1 MIQLTNVSKHFQRA
15 DQTVRALDQLTLH
28 IAAGEFVAV
37 RGASG
42 CGKSTLLS
50 MIGGLAL
57 PSSGTVSVMDQDV
70 SAMNSTARAEFRAAN
85 VGFVFQMFH
94 LLPYL
99 TVLDN
104 VLVAAGSTE
113 IGSTDVEADRARA
126 TELLQQFSLED
137 RLLHRPGQLSAGE
150 RQRVAMARALLSQP
164 RLLLA
169 DEPTG
174 NLDPENAAAVL
185 QLLEQ
190 FHEQGGTIL
199 LVTHDEQA
207 ASHAA
212 RTIVL
217 SDGKLVEESAATAVV
232 PEG

>member
-1 MIQLTNVSKHFQRA
+1 MIQLTNVSKHFQRS
-15 DQTVRALDQLTLH
+15 DQTVRALDNLTLR
-28 IAAGEFVAV
+28 IDQGDFVAV

-57 PSSGTVSVMDQDV
+57 PTSGTITVLDQEISGMS
-70 SAMNSTARAEFRAAN
+70 SADRANFRASQ

-99 TVLDN
+99 TVMDN
-104 VLVAAGSTE
+104 VLVAARPSHQE
-113 IGSTDVEADRARA
+113 EDRQKA
-126 TELLQQFSLED
+126 TELLEQFSLQD
-137 RLLHRPGQLSAGE
+137 RLWHRPAQLSAGE
-150 RQRVAMARALLSQP
+150 RQRVAMARALLPQP
-164 RLLLA
+164 GLLLA

-174 NLDPENAAAVL
+174 NLDPENSATVL
-185 QLLEQ
+185 QLLQQ

-207 ASHAA
+207 AAFAA
-212 RTIVL
+212 RSIIL
-217 SDGKLVEESAATAVV
+217 EAGQLVPASAATEAS
-232 PEG
+232 

>member
-1 MIQLTNVSKHFQRA
+1 MIQLTDVSKHFQRA
-15 DQTVRALDQLTLH
+15 VQTVRALDHLTLN

-57 PSSGTVSVMDQDV
+57 PSSGTVSVMDQDI
-70 SAMNSTARAEFRAAN
+70 SAMNSTARAEFRATN

-104 VLVAAGSTE
+104 VLVAAGN
-113 IGSTDVEADRARA
+113 TDIEADRARA

-150 RQRVAMARALLSQP
+150 RQRVAMARALLPRP

-185 QLLEQ
+185 QLLQQ
-190 FHEQGGTIL
+190 FHQQGGTIL

-217 SDGKLVEESAATAVV
+217 SDGKLAEESAATAATS
-232 PEG
+232 EG

>member
-1 MIQLTNVSKHFQRA
+1 MIQLTDVSKHFQRA
-15 DQTVRALDQLTLH
+15 DQTIRALDQLTLQ
-28 IAAGEFVAV
+28 ISEGEFVAV

-50 MIGGLAL
+50 LVGGLAL
-57 PSSGTVSVMDQDV
+57 PSSGTVSVLGQDI
-70 SAMNSTARAEFRAAN
+70 SAMTSTERAQFRATH

-104 VLVAAGSTE
+104 VLVAGDP
-113 IGSTDVEADRARA
+113 TDPGQTRERANA
-126 TELLQQFSLED
+126 LLARFSLQD

-150 RQRVAMARALLSQP
+150 RQRVAMARALLPQP

-174 NLDPENAAAVL
+174 NLDPENAQAVL
-185 QLLEQ
+185 ELIQH
-190 FHEQGGTIL
+190 FHEENGTVL
-199 LVTHDEQA
+199 LVTHDEI
-207 ASHAA
+207 ASSYAS

-217 SDGKLVEESAATAVV
+217 NQGKLVNEPGESQGA
-232 PEG
+232 